1 MLRHG
6 TVPNEG
12 IIAPGSHAVKVLVRF
27 VVVTMS
33 SAAVHVPIEELET
46 LQDCDVIVKVLGV

>member
-1 MLRHG
+1 MSD
-6 TVPNEG
+6 EG

-33 SAAVHVPIEELET
+33 SAAVYVPIEELET
-46 LQDCDVIVKVLGV
+46 LQNCDVIVKVLGV